1 MYIREATKEDF
12 PILIG
17 MIEKHPEPAYDCSCS
32 YYQSFIFKML
42 GMPTVKVWIAF
53 KDKRAIGYL
62 IGVVD
67 MSGLYNQVYV
77 FDIYVS
83 ESDRDGSVSKGLLNI
98 GKEWASSIG
107 VKRVVWSSKISARAW
122 GRLTGNS
129 VEEIHYCSM
138 EV

>member
-32 YYQSFIFKML
+32 YYQSFVFKML
-42 GMPTVKVWIAF
+42 GLPTVKIWIAF
-53 KDKRAIGYL
+53 KDKRAVGYL

-77 FDIYVS
+77 ADIYVS
-83 ESDRDGSVSKGLLNI
+83 EESRDGSISKKMLEK
-98 GKEWASSIG
+98 GKEWAKEIK
-107 VKRVVWSSKISARAW
+107 VKRVVWNSKISGKAW
-122 GRLTGNS
+122 GRLTGNTVTS
-129 VEEIHYCSM
+129 TYQCCM